1 MAGLMYNIVCI
12 ADEVYAQH
20 TAVMLA
26 SLFSQNVEKQFR
38 VFLMT
43 YTMSE
48 ETKRKLQQVVNGHGE
63 LHILEDDYTN
73 SSIMALKSETST
85 KAWNP
90 IMYLK
95 LLIPQKLPID
105 VEHFLFLDVDMI
117 INHDIEKLYHTDLS
131 GFTLAACDDYKFQQ
145 VHRDRLGLK
154 KSDLYVNS
162 GVMVIDLKSW
172 REKEQQCP
180 MIQFL
185 ETYKEVLNNDQDG
198 FAIYF
203 RGEIKLLSNQWNATT
218 FYFEQKPR
226 ILDKYLPEVDEVR
239 HNPYIIHFC
248 EPIKPWFADCKHPY
262 RSLYSNYLL
271 KTPWAN
277 YRFPYFVH
285 PLTVKYW
292 KNELKYWLNRWGIR
306 QEEMA
311 LVALK

>member
-12 ADEVYAQH
+12 ADEAYAQH

-26 SLFSQNVEKQFR
+26 SLFSQNAEKQFR

-63 LHILEDDYTN
+63 LHILEDDY
-73 SSIMALKSETST
+73 SDSGIRVLKSETST

-105 VEHFLFLDVDMI
+105 VERFLFLDVDMI

-185 ETYKEVLNNDQDG
+185 ETY
-198 FAIYF
+198 
-203 RGEIKLLSNQWNATT
+203 
-218 FYFEQKPR
+218 
-226 ILDKYLPEVDEVR
+226 
-239 HNPYIIHFC
+239 
-248 EPIKPWFADCKHPY
+248 
-262 RSLYSNYLL
+262 
-271 KTPWAN
+271 
-277 YRFPYFVH
+277 
-285 PLTVKYW
+285 
-292 KNELKYWLNRWGIR
+292 
-306 QEEMA
+306 
-311 LVALK
+311 